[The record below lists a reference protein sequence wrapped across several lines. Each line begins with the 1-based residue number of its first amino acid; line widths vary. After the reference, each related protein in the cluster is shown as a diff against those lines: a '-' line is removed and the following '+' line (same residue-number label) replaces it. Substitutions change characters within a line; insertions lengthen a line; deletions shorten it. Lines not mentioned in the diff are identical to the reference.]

1 MNKFY
6 VATKGIVLNQH
17 NQILIIQRAKGG
29 RHENMWEFPG
39 GLVEFGELPEESL
52 AREIKE
58 EVNLDIDILRYIYS
72 WKWIENNEQVVGMS
86 FLCRCKDD
94 KKLKLS
100 FEHSNCKWV
109 NISDILDSEL
119 DGDIKSNLRKV
130 MDVLLQFN
138 INNIIKESL

>member
-130 MDVLLQFN
+130 MDVLFN

>member
-52 AREIKE
+52 AREINE

-94 KKLKLS
+94 RKLKLS

-109 NISDILDSEL
+109 NISEILDSEL

-130 MDVLLQFN
+130 MDVLL
-138 INNIIKESL
+138 

>member
-6 VATKGIVLNQH
+6 VATKGIVLNQN

-58 EVNLDIDILRYIYS
+58 EINLDIDILRFIYS

-94 KKLKLS
+94 SKLKLS
-100 FEHSNCKWV
+100 FEHSNYKWI
-109 NISDILDSEL
+109 NISEILDSEL

-138 INNIIKESL
+138 IDNSIKESL